1 MLGIHISPLI
11 LNSKAYM
18 EIKMEFLQKFD
29 DAEFVRKFRFF
40 KVFVDQ
46 KIGFRCGSFSGTKN
60 KLFFETCDGMFVGK
74 YG

>member
-11 LNSKAYM
+11 LNSKALCYM
-18 EIKMEFLQKFD
+18 EIKEEFLQ
-29 DAEFVRKFRFF
+29 EFVKKFRFF

>member
-1 MLGIHISPLI
+1 MLYGNKEGIFARICKKKI
-11 LNSKAYM
+11 
-18 EIKMEFLQKFD
+18 
-29 DAEFVRKFRFF
+29 RFF

>member
-1 MLGIHISPLI
+1 
-11 LNSKAYM
+11 M
-18 EIKMEFLQKFD
+18 EIKKEFLQ
-29 DAEFVRKFRFF
+29 EFVKKFRFF

-60 KLFFETCDGMFVGK
+60 KLFFESCDGMFVGK

>member
-1 MLGIHISPLI
+1 
-11 LNSKAYM
+11 M

-60 KLFFETCDGMFVGK
+60 KLFFRNV
-74 YG
+74 